1 MGTGQRGGGH
11 SRSKCWVQ
19 GGQGSEEQGLLLKVR
34 EEAGS
39 RVPGEST
46 EGVKTA
52 LRILLGGRKEGMKT
66 VIVNVFKMG
75 AGVTLVFAL
84 SFLNPFNVFDIS
96 VIVGLR
102 EDLSR
107 DGQSLPGSA

>member
-19 GGQGSEEQGLLLKVR
+19 GGQGSEEQGLLHKG
-34 EEAGS
+34 EGGS
-39 RVPGEST
+39 RQQNPGRGT
-46 EGVKTA
+46 EGVKAA
-52 LRILLGGRKEGMKT
+52 LSSSWGRKEGMKT

-84 SFLNPFNVFDIS
+84 SFLNPSNVF
-96 VIVGLR
+96 
-102 EDLSR
+102 
-107 DGQSLPGSA
+107 

>member
-75 AGVTLVFAL
+75 AGVL